1 MFTKTIKNRALS
13 RLGAPTIDVEIG
25 EEALMHLWYTAQ
37 GDWNLYS
44 KLSKIDKS
52 TLNKIEQEWTENYFL
67 ALCKESLGR
76 IREKFKGALPVPG
89 EEISLEY
96 KSLLSESE
104 KEKGNLI
111 NLLVPYSNKIILV
124 VYVNVGNINNDDVD
138 HHIKKIRETII
149 TADRGINFF
158 FIAVREQES
167 RIECIYPQCSNNEEI
182 ISKLNICLDDV
193 IKNIKNEQ

>member
-1 MFTKTIKNRALS
+1 MFTKTTKNRTLS
-13 RLGAPTIDVEIG
+13 RLGYPTIDVEID
-25 EEALMHLWYTAQ
+25 EEALLHLWYTSE

-44 KLSKIDKS
+44 RLSKIDKD
-52 TLNKIEQEWTENYFL
+52 TLNKIEHEWTENYFL

-76 IREKFKGALPVPG
+76 IRGKFNGALTVPG
-89 EEISLEY
+89 VEISLEY

-104 KEKGNLI
+104 KEKDNLI
-111 NLLVPYSNKIILV
+111 NLLVPSSNKIILV
-124 VYVNVGNINNDDVD
+124 VYVNVGNMDSDDVD
-138 HHIKKIRETII
+138 HYVKKIRETII
-149 TADRGINFF
+149 TERGISYFF
-158 FIAVREQES
+158 VAVKEQES